1 VATIAVPG
9 CGSDDCPECSRD
21 LAQYIF
27 KYKIKNRQSTDM
39 MIRLCERAHHSGI
52 GEDGFYAPYAALTTR
67 AITLVPDSK
76 FLSYVVFSSIITYSN
91 RYTVIRR
98 SSSHR
103 RGQNQLPCN
112 HATGRS
118 QAFRDCFPLRT
129 WRTRIQWLAG
139 HPAYRGPSHYFRC
152 QTRTPRRGKED
163 WCTRRR
169 YCSCWD
175 ISARLRARKLFGRED

>member
-1 VATIAVPG
+1 MATIAVPG

-21 LAQYIF
+21 LAQYIV
-27 KYKIKNRQSTDM
+27 KYKFKKRQSTDM

-76 FLSYVVFSSIITYSN
+76 FLPYLFISSITTYSN
-91 RYTVIRR
+91 RYIVIRR

-112 HATGRS
+112 HATRRS
-118 QAFRDCFPLRT
+118 
-129 WRTRIQWLAG
+129 
-139 HPAYRGPSHYFRC
+139 
-152 QTRTPRRGKED
+152 
-163 WCTRRR
+163 
-169 YCSCWD
+169 
-175 ISARLRARKLFGRED
+175 